1 MFYIYNMEDA
11 YICRSRFTRPI
22 FLWGATAFLIEAV
35 VEWCYRR
42 GWRVPLSVG
51 LLPLLP
57 MAFFIAALARTV
69 QKMDEMQKRICLESA
84 LIAFLLTLALTF
96 VFAGLDRAGVYRA
109 TWEDVGTPMLFLWG
123 CAYIFSSWRYR

>member
-1 MFYIYNMEDA
+1 MENA
-11 YICRSRFTRPI
+11 YKCRSRFTRPV
-22 FLWGATAFLIEAV
+22 FLWGATAFLIEVAV
-35 VEWCYRR
+35 QWCYRR

-57 MAFFIAALARTV
+57 MAFFIVALARTV

-123 CAYIFSSWRYR
+123 CAYLFSSWRYR

>member
-1 MFYIYNMEDA
+1 M
-11 YICRSRFTRPI
+11 CRSRFTRPV
-22 FLWGATAFLIEAV
+22 FLWGAAAFLIEVAV
-35 VEWCYRR
+35 QWCYRR

-57 MAFFIAALARTV
+57 MAFFIVALARTI

-96 VFAGLDRAGVYRA
+96 IFAGLDRAGVYRA